1 MSTRI
6 QPLRLG
12 ESADPEINELLE
24 QGRES
29 WWGDSAMFGVI
40 GRRPELLKSIVPVFV
55 SFFAKGSV
63 EPHIFELMR
72 IKTGLVN
79 DCAY

>member
-1 MSTRI
+1 MPTRI
-6 QPLRLG
+6 TPLTPG
-12 ESADPEINELLE
+12 QSPDSQVNELLD
-24 QGRES
+24 QARAS

-40 GRRPELLKSIVPVFV
+40 GRQPELLKAVVPVFEA
-55 SFFAKGSV
+55 FFARGLV
-63 EPHIFELMR
+63 EPHIHELMR